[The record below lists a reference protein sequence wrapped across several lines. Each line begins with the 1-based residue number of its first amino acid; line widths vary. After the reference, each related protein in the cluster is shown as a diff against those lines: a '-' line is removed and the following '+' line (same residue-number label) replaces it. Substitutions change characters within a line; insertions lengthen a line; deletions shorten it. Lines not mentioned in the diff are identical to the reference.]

1 LLTNVKVQ
9 AAVQA
14 AMDARS
20 DRTKI
25 STDYVLTAIQDT
37 VERCRQAKPV
47 TYRNGDLVLTETPE
61 GKDVP
66 AYAFD
71 SSAVLRGCELLG
83 KHLKL
88 FTDKVEHSGN
98 VDFSNLSPDERDK
111 RLRYLEAMFEQSKQV

>member
-1 LLTNVKVQ
+1 
-9 AAVQA
+9 
-14 AMDARS
+14 MDARS

-25 STDYVLTAIQDT
+25 STDYVLTTTIQDT

-47 TYRNGDLVLTETPE
+47 TYRNGDLALTETPE

-98 VDFSNLSPDERDK
+98 VSMSDLSEDERDK
-111 RLRYLEAMFEQSKQV
+111 RLRYLEAKFEQSKKV